1 MTTHPRIDQRPFGTL
16 PDGTAVDLY
25 VLRNAEATVSIAT
38 YGGTV
43 VSLEVPDAFGKRA
56 DVVLGFDDVS
66 GYAAKTNPYFG
77 AIIGRYGNR
86 IGKGRFTLDGKEY
99 TLARNDGENH
109 LHGGLKTFDKVVWA
123 ARPFVTG
130 AGPALEL
137 RYRSVDGEEGYPG
150 NVDVQVL
157 YTLSGSAL
165 QIDYGATTDAPTH
178 VNLTNHAYFNLEGEG
193 NGTILDH
200 RLQLPASRFTAV
212 APGLI
217 PTGEIRGV
225 EGTPLDFLRPTR
237 IGDRID
243 ADDPQLRMG
252 FGYDHNFVLDRGTGA
267 PPWNAGRV
275 VAPVSGRVME
285 VLTTEPGVQFYSGNH
300 IDNLAGKGGKVYVR
314 RGGLCLETQHYPD
327 TPNRPEFP
335 STVLRPGE
343 KYATSTIY
351 RFSVERR

>member
-1 MTTHPRIDQRPFGTL
+1 MSQPRIDKRPFGTL
-16 PDGTAVDLY
+16 ADGTAVDLY
-25 VLRNAEATVSIAT
+25 VLKNDEAVVGITT
-38 YGGTV
+38 FGGAV
-43 VSLEVPDAFGKRA
+43 VSLEVPDASGKPA

-86 IGKGRFTLDGKEY
+86 IGKGRFVLDGKEY

-109 LHGGLKTFDKVVWA
+109 LHGGVVTFDKVVWA
-123 ARPFVTG
+123 AQPFVTG

-137 RYRSVDGEEGYPG
+137 RYRSKDGEEGYPG

-157 YTLSGSAL
+157 YTLHGRAL
-165 QIDYGATTDAPTH
+165 QIDYAATTDRPTH

-200 RLQLPASRFTAV
+200 RLQLPASRFTVV

-217 PTGEIRGV
+217 PTGEIRSV
-225 EGTPLDFLRPTR
+225 AGTPFDFLKPTR
-237 IGDRID
+237 IGERID
-243 ADDPQLRMG
+243 ADDPQLRLG
-252 FGYDHNFVLDRGTGA
+252 PGYAHTVVLDRGEGA

-275 VAPVSGRVME
+275 VAPRSGRVLE

-300 IDNLAGKGGKVYVR
+300 MDGKTAGKGGKIYPH
-314 RGGLCLETQHYPD
+314 RGGFCLETQHYPD